1 MREAYIQKPRASP
14 ATEKNKNEGMVSHPL
29 GASLFNRRDW
39 NFADSSDE
47 FLSFLFLGL
56 KENFIQK
63 VSISIMLN

>member
-1 MREAYIQKPRASP
+1 MPEAYTQKPRASP
-14 ATEKNKNEGMVSHPL
+14 ATENKNEGMVSHPL